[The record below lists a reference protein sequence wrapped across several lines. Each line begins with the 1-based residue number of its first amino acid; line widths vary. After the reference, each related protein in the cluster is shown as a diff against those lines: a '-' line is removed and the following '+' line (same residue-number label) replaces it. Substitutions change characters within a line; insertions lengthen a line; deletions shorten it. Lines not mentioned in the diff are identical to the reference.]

1 MRKARRVLLALLVLL
16 ATAAP
21 AGTVYK
27 WIEPDGSITFSSTP
41 PPEGE
46 AVEELEALPVA
57 PPPSEVDRQ
66 EADRRVKAMREL
78 AAEMERDRKARAE
91 SARSA
96 RAIPTLP
103 TPAAPP
109 APPPPNPL
117 GEKLVFDDWWTG
129 PARPGE
135 SPPAAPAPEEGTK
148 PFFTPGPAPS
158 FH

>member
-1 MRKARRVLLALLVLL
+1 MKPARHFLLALFLPLA
-16 ATAAP
+16 ATALAD
-21 AGTVYK
+21 TVYK

-78 AAEMERDRKARAE
+78 ATEMERDRKARAE
-91 SARSA
+91 TARSA
-96 RAIPTLP
+96 RVIP
-103 TPAAPP
+103 PAPMPAPV
-109 APPPPNPL
+109 APPPPDPL

-135 SPPAAPAPEEGTK
+135 SPPAAPAPEESRK
-148 PFFTPGPAPS
+148 PFFTPGPAPA